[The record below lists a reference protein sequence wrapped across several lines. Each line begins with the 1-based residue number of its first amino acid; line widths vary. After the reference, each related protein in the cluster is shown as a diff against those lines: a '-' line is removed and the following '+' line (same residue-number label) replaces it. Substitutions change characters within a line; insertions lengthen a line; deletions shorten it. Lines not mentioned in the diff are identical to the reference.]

1 MTGCHRI
8 LLMMP
13 IMSGNE
19 ASRRE
24 FLLYWIGLFVVALS
38 IVSIFISM
46 STLVSN
52 VLSYN
57 CYIPVVSGMLGI
69 PPPVTNAITVTK
81 FTALT
86 NATVPNNDV
95 TQQLPPYQYYC
106 SNPII
111 PVAILTF
118 VLNLL
123 SSLVFTGVGAYM
135 MLNGKK
141 R

>member
-1 MTGCHRI
+1 MVSERA
-8 LLMMP
+8 P
-13 IMSGNE
+13 VMSTNE

-24 FLLYWIGLFVVALS
+24 FLLYWVGLFVVALAV
-38 IVSIFISM
+38 VSIFIST
-46 STLVSN
+46 SNLVAN

-69 PPPVTNAITVTK
+69 PPPPPVTNAGTVTSTTT
-81 FTALT
+81 FI
-86 NATVPNNDV
+86 NATLPNNFGN
-95 TQQLPPYQYYC
+95 QQLPPYPYYC
-106 SNPII
+106 TNPFI

-123 SSLVFTGVGAYM
+123 SSLVFIGVGAYM

>member
-1 MTGCHRI
+1 
-8 LLMMP
+8 
-13 IMSGNE
+13 MSGVE

-24 FLLYWIGLFVVALS
+24 FLLYWVGLFVVALS
-38 IVSIFISM
+38 VVSIFISI
-46 STLVSN
+46 SSLISG

-69 PPPVTNAITVTK
+69 PPPIKNAVTVTSV
-81 FTALT
+81 TAMP
-86 NATVPNNDV
+86 NATVPNNPV
-95 TQQLPPYQYYC
+95 IEQFPPYQYYC
-106 SNPII
+106 TNPTIA
-111 PVAILTF
+111 VSVLTF
-118 VLNLL
+118 VFNLL